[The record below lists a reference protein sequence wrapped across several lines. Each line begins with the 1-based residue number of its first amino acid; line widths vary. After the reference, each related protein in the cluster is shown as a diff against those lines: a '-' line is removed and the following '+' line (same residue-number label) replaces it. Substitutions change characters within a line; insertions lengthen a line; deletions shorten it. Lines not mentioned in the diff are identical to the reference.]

1 MAQKRALVFIALL
14 IFVVSMAF
22 LIIRFAQGYR
32 PDFYTLSF
40 RPGGVLVATS
50 TPDGAQLFI
59 DDKLISATN
68 STLNLSP
75 GKYEV
80 EIRKDG
86 FTSWKKTLPIKKELV
101 VKTDAYLFPTFPDL
115 RPLTFTGASNPIV
128 SLDGQKVVFAVSGA
142 SADKDGLWILDLAD
156 RPLGFPREPRQI
168 VKSAPRGRNFS
179 DSTYV
184 WSPDSKQILVTFK
197 GRPGIK
203 LGQLVEENFLLDAN
217 QLNLDT
223 SLIDITQG
231 LTGVYSRWEE
241 EETLREEAKISKLP
255 KKLLE
260 ILEETSEGIT
270 FSPDETKILYTATA
284 SASIPEEIIPPL
296 PAANAQP
303 ESRDLEPGKI
313 YVYDL
318 KEDKNFFI
326 IEKEKIGNSAPKA
339 LSWFPTSKHLF
350 LVQEEKI
357 TILEYDNTNWVD
369 VYTGPFENSFAFPF
383 PAGNKILILTTLGS
397 DTPPNLYAINL
408 R

>member
-1 MAQKRALVFIALL
+1 MTQRRALVFIALL
-14 IFVVSMAF
+14 IFVFSMAF
-22 LIIRFAQGYR
+22 LII
-32 PDFYTLSF
+32 
-40 RPGGVLVATS
+40 TS

-68 STLNLSP
+68 NTLNLPP
-75 GKYEV
+75 GEYQV
-80 EIRKDG
+80 EIKKDG

-128 SLDGQKVVFAVSGA
+128 SPDGQKVVFAVSGA

-168 VKSAPRGRNFS
+168 VKSAPRGRDFS

-197 GRPGIK
+197 DRPGIK

-223 SLIDITQG
+223 SLIDVTQG
-231 LTGVYSRWEE
+231 LTGIYSRWEE
-241 EETLREEAKISKLP
+241 EEALRQEAKISKLP

-260 ILEETSEGIT
+260 ILEETSQEII

-318 KEDKNFFI
+318 KEDKNFYLMDKD
-326 IEKEKIGNSAPKA
+326 ESKT

-357 TILEYDNTNWVD
+357 TIFEYDNTNWVD